1 MSNSNLYP
9 PIPEEI
15 VASTEEA
22 SFGEVLSRFEEEQS
36 ASTHSGGSPGEAV
49 QGTVIAVTPDAVFV
63 DIGRK
68 MEGVLSIDKVR
79 DSKGEVTIK
88 AGDSVLVNITGR
100 DSEGNYQLSTVHVER
115 PKDWS
120 HLELAF
126 AEKKVIAGTVVEMVK
141 GGLRVDVGVRAF
153 MPASRSGARDAA
165 EMEKLV
171 GQEIRCRI
179 TKLDTTSEDVV
190 VDRRA
195 ILEEEAAQAKE
206 KAFSDVAEGAVV
218 QGTVRSLTDFGAF
231 VDIGGVDGLLHV
243 ADMSWH
249 RVNKPADILSVG
261 DSVEVKVL
269 KVNPENRRISLGLKQ
284 LQPDPW
290 SVALSQ
296 FHVGD
301 RVRGTVARL
310 TDFGAFVEL
319 APGVDGLIHVSEMSW
334 TKKIRK
340 PADVLKKGESVDVMI
355 NGINPAEKRISLSLK
370 QALGDPWDEAQKK
383 FAVGSV
389 VEGTISNLA
398 NFGAFVDLGDGI
410 EGMVHI
416 GDISREKRLNHPKE
430 ALNTGQ
436 LVKAQV
442 LEFDRERRRI
452 RLGMKQLEPTSV
464 DHYIAEH
471 QAGETVTGRVV
482 DVSTGRVKIELGDGV
497 FAWCRLAHEAPKQ
510 SAAAEAARQSQADL
524 SSMTAM
530 LNAKW
535 KQGRDMKGD
544 SDSGE
549 AFRPGQIR
557 SFRITSLDAA
567 QKRIELEVAN

>member
-1 MSNSNLYP
+1 MSNSNVSQP
-9 PIPEEI
+9 FPEDT
-15 VASTEEA
+15 VATVEES
-22 SFGEVLSRFEEEQS
+22 SFGELLSRFEEEQS
-36 ASTHSGGSPGEAV
+36 ASAHPEGSPV
-49 QGTVIAVTPDAVFV
+49 QAIHGMVIAVNAESVFV
-63 DIGRK
+63 DVGRK
-68 MEGVLSIDKVR
+68 MEGILSIEKVQGPN
-79 DSKGEVTIK
+79 GEVTLK
-88 AGDSVLVNITGR
+88 AGDGILVNVTGR
-100 DSEGNYQLSTVHVER
+100 DSEGYYQLSTIHVER

-126 AEKKVIAGTVVEMVK
+126 AEKKVIAGTVQELVK

-153 MPASRSGARDAA
+153 MPASRSGVREMAD
-165 EMEKLV
+165 MEKLV

-179 TKLDTTSEDVV
+179 TKLDTANEDVV
-190 VDRRA
+190 VDRRVV
-195 ILEEEAAQAKE
+195 LEDEAAAAKD
-206 KAFSDVAEGAVV
+206 KAFSDIQEGSVV
-218 QGTVRSLTDFGAF
+218 RGTVRSLTEFGAF

-243 ADMSWH
+243 TDMSWN
-249 RVNKPADILSVG
+249 RVGKPSDVVSAG
-261 DSVEVKVL
+261 DSVEVKIL
-269 KVNPENRRISLGLKQ
+269 KVNPETRRISLGLKQ

-290 SVALSQ
+290 TQALSQ
-296 FHVGD
+296 LHVGD

-310 TDFGAFVEL
+310 TDFGAFIEL

-340 PADVLKKGESVDVMI
+340 PADVLKKGEAVEVVI

-383 FAVGSV
+383 FPVGST
-389 VEGTISNLA
+389 VEGPVTNLA

-430 ALNTGQ
+430 ALSTGQ
-436 LVKAQV
+436 QIRAQV

-482 DVSTGRVKIELGDGV
+482 DVSTGRVKVELGDGV
-497 FAWCRLAHEAPKQ
+497 FAWCRLVSEQPK
-510 SAAAEAARQSQADL
+510 AAAEAEEQAKADL
-524 SSMTAM
+524 SSLTAM

-535 KQGRDMKGD
+535 KQGKDLKGGPAA
-544 SDSGE
+544 GE
-549 AFRPGQIR
+549 SFRPGQMR
-557 SFRITSLDAA
+557 TFRIASLDAA
-567 QKRIELEVAN
+567 QKRIELEQAK